1 MKNFAEEGAHAPP
14 PSGAGEVFAEDGK
27 AATNSES
34 QGGTVPEGGGT
45 SPEVPA
51 APSRPAYIAAM
62 HAAGGEPHQV
72 DAPPAL
78 FRNGKQLTVRKR
90 DGRTQPLKMFKL
102 RSRVHRLMKG
112 LNSAFVREELVV
124 DKVRQSKPGAPPSQT
139 LPSPSISV
147 SIYSGPPP
155 W

>member
-14 PSGAGEVFAEDGK
+14 PSGAGEVFAEDSN
-27 AATNSES
+27 AAANSEN

-45 SPEVPA
+45 NPEVPA

-78 FRNGKQLTVRKR
+78 FRNGKQLTVLKR

-124 DKVRQSKPGAPPSQT
+124 DKVRQTKPRAPQAQTLGAP
-139 LPSPSISV
+139 SIT
-147 SIYSGPPP
+147 I
-155 W
+155 